1 MILLICVVAAAL
13 AGCSGNGG
21 SAASTHATQST
32 TVVGGLSTATGT
44 PPPLVPDRLISY
56 CGHRPACDDF
66 ATPSGNIRCFWTARQ
81 GGVVECTIDSGLKP
95 PAPRGTCDLDQNG
108 LVLHA
113 TGGATPDCRGDPT
126 PAGLDPKIPAL
137 PYGKIWHRLGFSL
150 VCTSRVTGLTCRNL
164 TGHGFFLSRER
175 WRTF

>member
-1 MILLICVVAAAL
+1 VIQLMCLSGAAL

-21 SAASTHATQST
+21 SAASTPATHST
-32 TVVGGLSTATGT
+32 TVVTGPATVT
-44 PPPLVPDRLISY
+44 PSPLVPDRLISY

-66 ATPSGNIRCFWTARQ
+66 ATPSGNIRCFATARQ
-81 GGVVECTIDSGLKP
+81 GGVVECSIDSGLKP

-113 TGGATPDCRGDPT
+113 DGGAAPDCRGDPT

-137 PYGKIWHRLGFSL
+137 AYGKIWHGLGVL
-150 VCTSRVTGLTCRNL
+150 VCISRVTGLTCRNSR
-164 TGHGFFLSRER
+164 GHGFFLSRER
-175 WRTF
+175 WRTY